1 MAFGDK
7 PGTEDMGLFMQCC
20 RADGKILKPSRAISA
35 IDAQIRG
42 MGANIKHTTGPAK
55 VRYFNLEKLCIFDI
69 QGKFLY
75 DKTYEFSFSGLQWYN
90 YWQQVEFSGPGLD
103 NLFKNQRF

>member
-1 MAFGDK
+1 MATLSTGPVAFGDK

-42 MGANIKHTTGPAK
+42 MGADIEHTTGPAK
-55 VRYFNLEKLCIFDI
+55 VRYSNLDKICIFDI
-69 QGKFLY
+69 QRKFLY
-75 DKTYEFSFSGLQWYN
+75 N
-90 YWQQVEFSGPGLD
+90 YIY
-103 NLFKNQRF
+103 

>member
-1 MAFGDK
+1 MEIKSVNKGEKSKKGKGPSSIKSNHLMIVILFIYNLSAVATLSTGPVAFGDK

-42 MGANIKHTTGPAK
+42 MGADIEHTTGPAK
-55 VRYFNLEKLCIFDI
+55 VKY
-69 QGKFLY
+69 
-75 DKTYEFSFSGLQWYN
+75 
-90 YWQQVEFSGPGLD
+90 
-103 NLFKNQRF
+103 